1 LENLLEIEK
10 KNITFA
16 HRKKSQTENF
26 HSVEG
31 EKSFQKRITF
41 SSPVGEKFPKTD
53 NFLQDMWLKITPK

>member
-1 LENLLEIEK
+1 LENLLEFEK

-26 HSVEG
+26 HSMEG

-41 SSPVGEKFPKTD
+41 SFPVGKKFSKTD
-53 NFLQDMWLKITPK
+53 NFGAG